1 MRKKKIPMR
10 KCIIS
15 NEMRPKKD
23 MIRVVINKEGEIFA
37 DATGKK
43 QGRGAYVSKDVALVE
58 KAQQREVLEKY
69 FNATKDTLDPVY
81 KEIIRLIYSCL
92 LYTSP
97 SPRDRTRSRMPSSA

>member
-69 FNATKDTLDPVY
+69 FNATKYTLDPVY
-81 KEIIRLIYSCL
+81 KEIIRLIYREEI
-92 LYTSP
+92 P
-97 SPRDRTRSRMPSSA
+97 K

>member
-43 QGRGAYVSKDVALVE
+43 Q
-58 KAQQREVLEKY
+58 Y

-81 KEIIRLIYSCL
+81 KEIIRLIYREEI
-92 LYTSP
+92 P
-97 SPRDRTRSRMPSSA
+97 K

>member
-10 KCIIS
+10 KCIIFK
-15 NEMRPKKD
+15 ETRPKKD

-43 QGRGAYVSKDVALVE
+43 QGRGAYVPKDVALVE

-69 FNATKDTLDPVY
+69 FNATKDTLDPAY
-81 KEIIRLIYSCL
+81 KEIIRLIYREEI
-92 LYTSP
+92 P
-97 SPRDRTRSRMPSSA
+97 K